1 MAYIKKSIHSLT
13 TFIPEPAYPLLLH
26 YLKTYRVD
34 LTITKSRKSRY
45 GDYSF
50 DPRSQ
55 RHKISVNG
63 TLNPYEFLITLLHEL
78 AHLVTF
84 VQYQYTVAPHGV
96 EWKNNFSRILKEFMK
111 LDLFPQDIL
120 QALESHI
127 NNVKAT
133 QCRDEKLAKILQSYN
148 EYPAVHV
155 SDIGVGNTFLLENG
169 EQYRILEKLRTRYKC
184 LSLRDNRIY
193 LFPGLY
199 EVQPASLASE
209 NQ

>member
-1 MAYIKKSIHSLT
+1 MAYIQKHINALT
-13 TFIPEPAYPLLLH
+13 AFIPEPAYPLLLH

-45 GDYSF
+45 GDYTF
-50 DPRSQ
+50 DPQSR

-84 VQYQYTVAPHGV
+84 VRYQYTVAPHGA
-96 EWKNNFSRILKEFMK
+96 EWKNNFSKILKEFMK
-111 LDLFPQDIL
+111 LDFFPEDIL
-120 QALESHI
+120 QALERHI

-133 QCRDEKLAKILQSYN
+133 QCRDEKLAKVLQSYN

-155 SDIGVGNTFLLENG
+155 SDIGVGNMFLLENG

-184 LSLRDNRIY
+184 LSLQDHRIY

>member
-1 MAYIKKSIHSLT
+1 MTYIKKNIHSLT
-13 TFIPEPAYPLLLH
+13 AFIPEPAYPMLLH

-50 DPRSQ
+50 DPQSR

-63 TLNPYEFLITLLHEL
+63 TLNPYEFLITLLHEI

-84 VQYQYTVAPHGV
+84 VQHQYSVAPHGA
-96 EWKNNFSRILKEFMK
+96 EWKNNFSKILKEFMK
-111 LDLFPQDIL
+111 LDLFPKDIL
-120 QALESHI
+120 QALERHI
-127 NNVKAT
+127 NHVKAT
-133 QCRDEKLAKILQSYN
+133 QCRDEKLAKVLQSYN

-155 SDIGVGNTFLLENG
+155 SDIGVGNIFLLENG

-184 LSLRDNRIY
+184 LSLQDNRIY

-199 EVQPASLASE
+199 EVHPPALASE